1 MEKFYFDELDI
12 DDTFFDRDE
21 EEWEDELLDIIRMEL
36 QYREED
42 FDCLDIDEVN
52 RDEGYVWVTFIKKA

>member
-1 MEKFYFDELDI
+1 MEKFSFDELDI

-36 QYREED
+36 QYREEE
-42 FDCLDIDEVN
+42 FDGLEIEEVN
-52 RDEGYVWVTFIKKA
+52 RDEGYVWVTLY

>member
-21 EEWEDELLDIIRMEL
+21 EEWEDELLDIIRLEL

-42 FDCLDIDEVN
+42 FDGIEIDEVN
-52 RDEGYVWVTFIKKA
+52 KDEGYVWVTIY

>member
-42 FDCLDIDEVN
+42 FDGLEIDEVS
-52 RDEGYVWVTFIKKA
+52 RDEGYVWVTIY

>member
-1 MEKFYFDELDI
+1 MLMEKFYFDELDI

-21 EEWEDELLDIIRMEL
+21 EEWEDELLDIIRLEL

-42 FDCLDIDEVN
+42 FDGLEIDEVN
-52 RDEGYVWVTFIKKA
+52 RDEGYVWVTLY

>member
-1 MEKFYFDELDI
+1 MEKFSFAELDI

-36 QYREED
+36 QYREEE
-42 FDCLDIDEVN
+42 FDGLEIEEVN
-52 RDEGYVWVTFIKKA
+52 RDEGYVWVTLY

>member
-36 QYREED
+36 QYREEE
-42 FDCLDIDEVN
+42 FDGLEIDEVN
-52 RDEGYVWVTFIKKA
+52 RDEGYVWVTIY

>member
-1 MEKFYFDELDI
+1 MEKFSFAELDI

-21 EEWEDELLDIIRMEL
+21 EEWEDELLDIIRLEL

-42 FDCLDIDEVN
+42 FDGLEIDEVN
-52 RDEGYVWVTFIKKA
+52 RDEGYVWVTIY

>member
-1 MEKFYFDELDI
+1 MEKFSFDELDI

-21 EEWEDELLDIIRMEL
+21 EEWEDELLDIIRLEL

-42 FDCLDIDEVN
+42 FGGLEIDEVN
-52 RDEGYVWVTFIKKA
+52 RDEGYVWVTIY

>member
-1 MEKFYFDELDI
+1 MEKFSFDELDI

-21 EEWEDELLDIIRMEL
+21 EEWEDELLDIIRLEL

-42 FDCLDIDEVN
+42 FDGLEIDEVN
-52 RDEGYVWVTFIKKA
+52 RDEGYVWVTLY